1 MRKSVPH
8 EQELR
13 AARRAALAAGK
24 FLRRQFLR
32 RKALRVE
39 LKGRAD
45 YVSRADRGSE
55 RIIRRIILRKFP
67 DDGFLAEEGGLR
79 RGRGERRRWLVDPL
93 DGTTNFLH
101 GFPFFAV
108 SIAFEEEGEVRAAA
122 VLDVMHGELFEARRG
137 GGARLNGKPIRVSR
151 EGRMRHALLA
161 TGFPFREL
169 ERLLAYV
176 RIFERMCRAAAGLRR
191 PGSAALD
198 LCYTA
203 CGRVDGFWEMGLSP
217 WDVAAGALVVEEAG
231 GKVTDLRGGGDF
243 LKGDIAASNSRLH
256 AAVLR
261 VIAAGLGRKMRA

>member
-101 GFPFFAV
+101 RFPVWAV
-108 SIAFEEEGEVRAAA
+108 SIAAA
-122 VLDVMHGELFEARRG
+122 VDGDLVAALVHHVPADTRYTAVAG
-137 GGARLNGKPIRVSR
+137 GGALQDGVPIAVSPVTDP
-151 EGRMRHALLA
+151 RHALIG
-161 TGFPFREL
+161 TGFPFRDIAQL
-169 ERLLAYV
+169 DTYQAQFAAV
-176 RIFERMCRAAAGLRR
+176 VAGAAGLRR

-198 LCYTA
+198 LCWVA
-203 CGRVDGFWEMGLSP
+203 SGRYEGFWELRLAP
-217 WDVAAGALVVEEAG
+217 WDVAAGTLLVREAG
-231 GKVTDLRGGGDF
+231 GVVTDLAGRADVLSHSSVVAGNP
-243 LKGDIAASNSRLH
+243 SLH
-256 AAVLR
+256 SWLLTTLAVR
-261 VIAAGLGRKMRA
+261 